1 MFCLLCTENASTP
14 TTSTQKAGP
23 QCTVLGKQ
31 GSEQPI
37 GGSSSSDQMDMSS
50 TGQSV
55 CGNTKENV
63 VIGKDSTQ
71 TITGF
76 NWRLILNST
85 ILTFTFNKIYL
96 KEVFAKYSTKNFY
109 KENFK
114 PRLSLTHSFLFKR
127 PSELNIIG
135 LNSPSVRNIVS
146 V

>member
-1 MFCLLCTENASTP
+1 
-14 TTSTQKAGP
+14 
-23 QCTVLGKQ
+23 
-31 GSEQPI
+31 
-37 GGSSSSDQMDMSS
+37 MSH

-63 VIGKDSTQ
+63 VVGKDSTQ

-76 NWRLILNST
+76 NRRLILNST

-109 KENFK
+109 KNFK
-114 PRLSLTHSFLFKR
+114 PRLSLTNSFLFKR

-135 LNSPSVRNIVS
+135 LNSLSVRNTVS

>member
-1 MFCLLCTENASTP
+1 
-14 TTSTQKAGP
+14 
-23 QCTVLGKQ
+23 
-31 GSEQPI
+31 
-37 GGSSSSDQMDMSS
+37 MSH

-63 VIGKDSTQ
+63 VVGKDSTQ

-76 NWRLILNST
+76 NRRLILNST
-85 ILTFTFNKIYL
+85 ILTFTSSKIYL

-114 PRLSLTHSFLFKR
+114 LRLSLTHSFLFKR

-135 LNSPSVRNIVS
+135 LNSLSVRNTVS